1 MLNALTITI
10 AGLILVLS
18 GCAATP
24 KVPVAM
30 LPAAVL
36 WHDVAFDYDPSSV
49 SISKADLFAL
59 DPELVAS
66 LGASDIKVASFKE
79 RTEYLAT
86 LLFGPERKSFPYAGG
101 QSTIGAVTWRTKR
114 GDCLSLSVLAYSLA
128 RELNLPAQL
137 QEVSVQP
144 FYDRHGGVD
153 FVEGHVNVLIKT
165 GVRPYVF
172 DHEISTDFMVIDFEP
187 RVGRMREGIALSEA
201 NVLARYYNN
210 IAAEHFAKNDL
221 RLAYAW
227 FKAAILAD
235 QTYSSSYS
243 NLAQLYKR
251 AGFTDGAERLLQHAL
266 ALNSEDRTAPY
277 SLQLLLTAQGRE
289 TEAAQY
295 ARIVQARRERSPY
308 YWIGLGMDY
317 LRSAQYGSAVRALER
332 AESLAAGFDEVHRNL
347 AIAYWYNGDKP
358 NAKKQ
363 LDMLASLIMPDKVD
377 AGFTALSRKIGKM

>member
-1 MLNALTITI
+1 MRNVLTITI

-18 GCAATP
+18 GCAAAP
-24 KVPVAM
+24 KIPVAA
-30 LPAAVL
+30 LPSAVL
-36 WHDVAFDYDPSSV
+36 WHDAAFDYDPALV

-59 DPELVAS
+59 DADLIVA
-66 LGASDIKVASFKE
+66 LGAADIKAATFKE

-128 RELNLPAQL
+128 RALNLPAQL
-137 QEVSVQP
+137 QDVSVQP
-144 FYDRHGGVD
+144 FYDRHGSVD
-153 FVEGHVNVLIKT
+153 FVEGHINVLIKT

-210 IAAEHFAKNDL
+210 IAAEHFAKNDS

-235 QTYSSSYS
+235 PGYSSSYS

-251 AGFTDGAERLLQHAL
+251 AGLMDGAERLLQHAL
-266 ALNSEDRTAPY
+266 ARNSEDRTAPY

-295 ARIVQARRERSPY
+295 AQMVQARRERSPY
-308 YWIGLGMDY
+308 YWIGIGMDY

-347 AIAYWYNGDKP
+347 AIAYWYKGDKP
-358 NAKKQ
+358 NAQKQ